1 MCFMREKERKIIFL
15 AFLVDRL
22 SKYFFNKA
30 NLSSVNKGISFG
42 IFNNTSVFLLVI
54 IFLFFIFFLNLLKI
68 QHKLTVGLVTVGGL
82 SNIIDRFIYGGVI
95 DFLNLPLIS
104 EFNFAD
110 IFICFGILLIVVDLF
125 KPRQL

>member
-1 MCFMREKERKIIFL
+1 MREKERKIIFL

>member
-1 MCFMREKERKIIFL
+1 
-15 AFLVDRL
+15 LVDRL

-95 DFLNLPLIS
+95 DFLNLPLIP

>member
-1 MCFMREKERKIIFL
+1 LCFMREKERKIIFL